1 MAARMHVG
9 GRPEKIGLS
18 PRDREICDAI
28 GPLLRELVTRD
39 PGTFFALNADREAPF
54 GTVMSVL
61 DGLKEAGVK
70 GSLTAFME
78 RSK

>member
-1 MAARMHVG
+1 MILTISKESELFLD
-9 GRPEKIGLS
+9 EKPVVLE
-18 PRDREICDAI
+18 RL

-54 GTVMSVL
+54 GTVMKVL